1 MPQPRTRV
9 LITDDRPDKRLALEA
24 VLASLPV
31 DIAVAA
37 SGAEALQIAQ
47 GAEFAVILMDVR
59 MPGMDG
65 FETAARL
72 REFPQ
77 LVRTPIIFVSAD
89 EDDELLRRGYAL
101 GAVDYVRDIVGEVLR
116 AKVTFFVQLYE
127 QRKELEER
135 QRIERRSHV
144 QYTITRLLSQAD
156 RLQEALVP
164 VMRTVGE
171 TFQWEWSALWMMGRD
186 ALVCSCTW
194 HDPRVPAEALGAAC
208 EHGLIPV
215 GEELPGRIF
224 ASGEPLWIPSLA
236 DSDLLKNR
244 VGALEEGWKS
254 AAGFPVLAA
263 GQIVG
268 IVECFSQTRRE
279 QDDEVLSAL
288 AEIGRNIGDAIARK
302 QAEATE
308 HAILQASLDAIITVD
323 EADRVVE
330 WNPAAERIFGY
341 KRAEAIGCSMA
352 ELTVPERLRSA
363 RRWSMQQLGQSG
375 ESRLMGD
382 RVEVPAMRSDGS
394 EFPAEL
400 AIIQIDSDGPP
411 LFTGYVRDITARKQ
425 AEERLRSAR
434 EEAEAANKA
443 KDEFIA
449 ALSHEL
455 RTPLTPI
462 VALLPTIIS
471 SKDVPEA
478 VRSDLQ
484 MIKRNVDLE
493 ARLIDDLLDLTQ
505 ITKGKLHLNL
515 QRVDVHSL
523 ATSTAQVVQHDAAA
537 KELTVACEFAAQ
549 QHHVWADRVRLQQ
562 VLWNLLKNAVKFT
575 GPGGSVIVRTSN
587 TAAGQL
593 EISVQDTGVGVEP
606 DHLERLFRPFEQE
619 EEGIRGHRFGGL
631 GLGLFISRS
640 LVEQQGGRLKASSP
654 GLGKGATF
662 SVTLPVAQAE
672 THSPA
677 PQPSLGGTLATRKLR
692 ILLVEDHDNTR
703 EVLRRLLKSRGHEV
717 KDAACAE
724 AALSLAASN
733 EFDLII
739 SDIGLP
745 DASGLE
751 LMPQLKSRYGLR
763 GISISGY
770 GMDIDLRNSAT
781 AGFSAHFV
789 KPVDF
794 QQLHGAVQRLAEDGE
809 QGS

>member
-1 MPQPRTRV
+1 
-9 LITDDRPDKRLALEA
+9 
-24 VLASLPV
+24 
-31 DIAVAA
+31 
-37 SGAEALQIAQ
+37 
-47 GAEFAVILMDVR
+47 
-59 MPGMDG
+59 
-65 FETAARL
+65 
-72 REFPQ
+72 
-77 LVRTPIIFVSAD
+77 
-89 EDDELLRRGYAL
+89 
-101 GAVDYVRDIVGEVLR
+101 
-116 AKVTFFVQLYE
+116 
-127 QRKELEER
+127 
-135 QRIERRSHV
+135 
-144 QYTITRLLSQAD
+144 
-156 RLQEALVP
+156 
-164 VMRTVGE
+164 
-171 TFQWEWSALWMMGRD
+171 
-186 ALVCSCTW
+186 
-194 HDPRVPAEALGAAC
+194 
-208 EHGLIPV
+208 
-215 GEELPGRIF
+215 
-224 ASGEPLWIPSLA
+224 
-236 DSDLLKNR
+236 
-244 VGALEEGWKS
+244 
-254 AAGFPVLAA
+254 
-263 GQIVG
+263 
-268 IVECFSQTRRE
+268 
-279 QDDEVLSAL
+279 
-288 AEIGRNIGDAIARK
+288 
-302 QAEATE
+302 
-308 HAILQASLDAIITVD
+308 
-323 EADRVVE
+323 
-330 WNPAAERIFGY
+330 
-341 KRAEAIGCSMA
+341 
-352 ELTVPERLRSA
+352 
-363 RRWSMQQLGQSG
+363 MQQLAQTG
-375 ESRLMGD
+375 ESRLLGK
-382 RVEVPAMRSDGS
+382 RVEVPAIRADGS

-400 AIIQIDSDGPP
+400 AIIQIESDGPP

-425 AEERLRSAR
+425 SEERLRSAR

-493 ARLIDDLLDLTQ
+493 ARLIDDLLDLTR

-523 ATSTAQVVQHDAAA
+523 ATSTSQVVQHDAAA
-537 KELTVACEFAAQ
+537 KELSVKFEFGAE

-575 GPGGSVIVRTSN
+575 GPGGEVIIGTRN

-593 EISVQDTGVGVEP
+593 EISVRDTGVGVEP

-640 LVEQQGGRLKASSP
+640 LVEQQGGRLTAASA

-662 SVTLPVAQAE
+662 SVILPVTQAE
-672 THSPA
+672 TQPEA
-677 PQPSLGGTLATRKLR
+677 PQPSLGSTLAMRKLR

-724 AALSLAASN
+724 AALSLAATN

-770 GMDIDLRNSAT
+770 GMEVDLRNSAT

-794 QQLHGAVQRLAEDGE
+794 QQLHGAVQRLAEDADEAAGI
-809 QGS
+809 